1 MDRKYKVKHI
11 YIGNDDVQE
20 WTQGVGKF
28 TLMPLMF
35 RGIKQLVKSKLKKYQ
50 FARVECVIREEKK
63 AFDFFIKEDG
73 IWDSLEKCME
83 WAIEEEEYEMC
94 SEIKKIQKELDKDNT
109 F

>member
-50 FARVECVIREEKK
+50 VPI
-63 AFDFFIKEDG
+63 I
-73 IWDSLEKCME
+73 SM
-83 WAIEEEEYEMC
+83 
-94 SEIKKIQKELDKDNT
+94 SQTIKKFLDANIK
-109 F
+109 